1 MRRENSR
8 YAIRASV
15 TLALS
20 LVALCGSPKPATAQN
35 LEALAAG
42 AAGLGAGVWWTMSIA
57 SARARS
63 GTVLYEIDDIFS
75 YALPVGAVSFGA
87 GLALGLSEE
96 ERVGETLLGGAVGWG
111 VGFAVGWVV
120 GDAIW
125 EDPAGP
131 WAGSVIGAGVGLLAG
146 SLTGFL
152 LAETGSVE
160 DESRSPLTLGF
171 TLPLPW

>member
-1 MRRENSR
+1 MNGVSAHMRRENSR
-8 YAIRASV
+8 YAIRASL

-20 LVALCGSPKPATAQN
+20 LAALCGTPKPATAQN

-87 GLALGLSEE
+87 GLTLGLSEE
-96 ERVGETLLGGAVGWG
+96 ERKPFVNYVREALDALQAGEPIKVAKTRPYGCPIR
-111 VGFAVGWVV
+111 FAPESTKE
-120 GDAIW
+120 AASKT
-125 EDPAGP
+125 PAAQSA
-131 WAGSVIGAGVGLLAG
+131 AGTEVTAK
-146 SLTGFL
+146 
-152 LAETGSVE
+152 
-160 DESRSPLTLGF
+160 
-171 TLPLPW
+171 